1 MVSDGRRA
9 RGRGPRDK
17 GSPGVKAMTIDDG
30 NDYLHERW
38 PSIRS
43 QLLEGSYQ
51 AAAGR
56 AGQIPNKPPS
66 TDRKRRQG

>member
-1 MVSDGRRA
+1 
-9 RGRGPRDK
+9 
-17 GSPGVKAMTIDDG
+17 MTIDDG

-43 QLLEGSYQ
+43 QLFEGFYPPQ
-51 AAAGR
+51 PVER
-56 AGQIPNKPPS
+56 VEIPKPPS